1 MTADHKLMTFT
12 WIGLKRL
19 DMPSSVHLGNITKL
33 HAQTVLS
40 WTQSCFPTFIIN
52 PLTVRFLSEEITKN
66 TETTTTKKLVKTH
79 FVLKLQ
85 SLFSLFKL
93 FGFV

>member
-52 PLTVRFLSEEITKN
+52 P
-66 TETTTTKKLVKTH
+66 
-79 FVLKLQ
+79 
-85 SLFSLFKL
+85 
-93 FGFV
+93 